1 VAVVAMA
8 EGFLG
13 RWSQRKQA
21 VREGKPADSVDIRPA
36 VPAESRV
43 PAAPRAPVPPVARPA
58 PTSEQGPGA
67 EPASPPAPVAQ
78 PEPPSM
84 QDVAALNAE
93 SDFKPFMARAVSPE
107 VRNAAMK
114 KLFADPHFNVMDGL
128 DIYIDDYSIPD
139 PLPAAMLRKMASAQ
153 FLNLFDDKE
162 SQTRAAAS
170 DTPAGASAAAAM
182 ADADADA
189 DPGPDA
195 GTDGPDNPAL
205 GMTEGQAQKAA
216 GAGPAPD
223 ATPDTDKT
231 DPAV

>member
-1 VAVVAMA
+1 
-8 EGFLG
+8 
-13 RWSQRKQA
+13 
-21 VREGKPADSVDIRPA
+21 
-36 VPAESRV
+36 
-43 PAAPRAPVPPVARPA
+43 
-58 PTSEQGPGA
+58 
-67 EPASPPAPVAQ
+67 
-78 PEPPSM
+78 
-84 QDVAALNAE
+84 
-93 SDFKPFMARAVSPE
+93 
-107 VRNAAMK
+107 
-114 KLFADPHFNVMDGL
+114 
-128 DIYIDDYSIPD
+128 
-139 PLPAAMLRKMASAQ
+139 LPAAMLRKMASAQ

>member
-1 VAVVAMA
+1 MA
-8 EGFLG
+8 DGFLG

-36 VPAESRV
+36 AAAESRL
-43 PAAPRAPVPPVARPA
+43 PAAPRPPDPAVARPA
-58 PTSEQGPGA
+58 VASEHGRGA
-67 EPASPPAPVAQ
+67 EPEPAAAAQ
-78 PEPPSM
+78 PEPLSM

-93 SDFKPFMARAVSPE
+93 SDFKPFVARAVSPE

-162 SQTRAAAS
+162 SQPPAAAGL
-170 DTPAGASAAAAM
+170 PAAVAM
-182 ADADADA
+182 ADVHEDVAPDGGPTGADQ
-189 DPGPDA
+189 
-195 GTDGPDNPAL
+195 PAL
-205 GMTEGQAQKAA
+205 GTAEGHAKNASE
-216 GAGPAPD
+216 AGPVPA
-223 ATPDTDKT
+223 AIPDTDKT